1 MKITEIRK
9 LSSVDDG
16 EQTKA
21 RPRTRPRRASL
32 VLLAV
37 ACACIAMA
45 GLSAMLFMTTTAAQ
59 TPDVHQDKPHTYY
72 IVDFTNP
79 APGKEDE
86 YNWWYDAHH
95 APDVVANPGFVS
107 SQRFVASDKQLQDI
121 ETPRKY
127 LTIYTIV
134 TDDLAAVHEENSR
147 RLRTGI
153 IPVSPALDLP
163 STIFYTYKAM
173 EPVIEHEGHDAPTG
187 ELQTYCLLVFSSA
200 DPEKAEE
207 YNKWFG
213 DAHALRDIVVKPGFL
228 TGQRLA
234 LLGVNASPTSG
245 PYAGPHPL
253 YPRLALFRMATN
265 DLTSAFDAFNR
276 HAPPSG
282 SSLIY
287 VFKTHGPLIDG
298 DKIRAQCA
306 GITVS
311 PCP

>member
-1 MKITEIRK
+1 MKAGPTI
-9 LSSVDDG
+9 LL
-16 EQTKA
+16 
-21 RPRTRPRRASL
+21 RRASAD
-32 VLLAV
+32 LLIV
-37 ACACIAMA
+37 AGATLATLGLWTAFPVANAM
-45 GLSAMLFMTTTAAQ
+45 AQ
-59 TPDVHQDKPHTYY
+59 TPDVHQDKPQTYY

-79 APGKEDE
+79 APGKEAE

-107 SQRFVASDKQLQDI
+107 SQRFVASEKQLQDI
-121 ETPRKY
+121 KTPRKY

-134 TDDLAAVHEENSR
+134 TQDLAAVHEENSR

-173 EPVIEHEGHDAPTG
+173 EPAVEHLDQDAPKG
-187 ELQTYCLLVFSSA
+187 ELQTYCLLVFSSP
-200 DPEKAEE
+200 DLEKAKE
-207 YNKWFG
+207 YDKWFDDG
-213 DAHALRDIVVKPGFL
+213 DALRDIVASPGFSSA
-228 TGQRLA
+228 QKLA
-234 LLGVNASPTSG
+234 LLGVNASPASG

-253 YPRLALFRMATN
+253 YPHLAMFRFATN
-265 DLTSAFDAFNR
+265 DLASVLEAFGR
-276 HAPPSG
+276 HAPASEA
-282 SSLIY
+282 SFVY
-287 VFKTHGPLIDG
+287 TFKTHGPLIDG